1 MCIGEEGLIT
11 CSSLQESHL
20 REPVESNVGG
30 VVLAEQPLAKGRMI
44 QRVMRIG
51 TAPSLDHMVASV
63 GLEDTTHGCH
73 LAHDLDMGQLNCAHR
88 SGEIEIP
95 VARTRCIFP
104 LARPFWR
111 GEE

>member
-20 REPVESNVGG
+20 REPVECNVGG

-51 TAPSLDHMVASV
+51 TAPSLGHMVASDSTFCKTSGV
-63 GLEDTTHGCH
+63 LISEWNL
-73 LAHDLDMGQLNCAHR
+73 LASSPNPE
-88 SGEIEIP
+88 S
-95 VARTRCIFP
+95 
-104 LARPFWR
+104 
-111 GEE
+111 